1 MSWGCRRGEKKKRPE
16 SDYLRYGKW
25 PAAYVSSFR
34 WEHVRSTPLHTR
46 NPLSPEHRGTRAIRQ
61 QAFGGEAEYRIS
73 MEEESP
79 TSGGAGGLV
88 QERAVG
94 VTLPSRGALDHR
106 RRNDEANFCLLFL
119 FGADQ
124 TRLALSIFAVLP
136 SLCDSSPLTSL
147 LVEFER
153 VPSEAA
159 TGRFILFPAPQ
170 SRLGRPLS
178 FTFALS
184 AALTG
189 ERNCGQ

>member
-1 MSWGCRRGEKKKRPE
+1 MATCDMANGQQHMCRLLDGNMCRP
-16 SDYLRYGKW
+16 
-25 PAAYVSSFR
+25 PSS
-34 WEHVRSTPLHTR
+34 PLHTR
-46 NPLSPEHRGTRAIRQ
+46 NPRRPSTVELGRSGNRHLEGKRNI
-61 QAFGGEAEYRIS
+61 AFPWNK
-73 MEEESP
+73 SP
-79 TSGGAGGLV
+79 TSGRPGGFV

-94 VTLPSRGALDHR
+94 FTLPSRGALDHR

-119 FGADQ
+119 FGSDQ

-159 TGRFILFPAPQ
+159 TGRYILFPAPQ
-170 SRLGRPLS
+170 SRLGWPLS
-178 FTFALS
+178 LTFALS

-189 ERNCGQ
+189 EGNCAQ